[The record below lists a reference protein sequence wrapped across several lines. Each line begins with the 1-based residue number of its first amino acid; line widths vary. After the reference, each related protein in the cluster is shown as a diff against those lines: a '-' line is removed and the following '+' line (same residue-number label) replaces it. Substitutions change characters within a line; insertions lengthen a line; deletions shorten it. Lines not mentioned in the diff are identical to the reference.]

1 MNALEPT
8 ASRPPPRVSR
18 RVILGG
24 AVVAGAA
31 AAVDGLVITPRRLVT
46 STHAVGPREGPRPLR
61 LVQVSDL
68 HVHGI
73 GMLERQL
80 LEQLHGVAADV
91 VVITGDSVDRRRA
104 TAALDTLLA
113 EFPRSSRTF
122 AILGNW
128 EYRCGFTADDMARLY
143 ERHGIELL
151 LNRSVTFD
159 HAGVTV
165 RITGLDDLLH
175 GRPDAERPLAEAAAV
190 KHHLVLAHCP
200 LTRDAVAMPP
210 HHAATFML
218 AGHSHGGQV
227 APLGFAPVLPRGCG
241 RYVAGWYR
249 GDGPP
254 LYVSRGIGTSFFPVR
269 VGATPELAVFD
280 WQLAGPPDA

>member
-1 MNALEPT
+1 MNAPEPT
-8 ASRPPPRVSR
+8 VSRPRPRVSR
-18 RVILGG
+18 RVLLGG
-24 AVVAGAA
+24 AAVAGAA
-31 AAVDGLVITPRRLVT
+31 VAVDGLVITPHRLVT
-46 STHAVGPREGPRPLR
+46 STHAVGPLEGRRPLR

-73 GMLERQL
+73 GTLERRL
-80 LEQLHGVAADV
+80 IEQLHHLAPDV

-104 TAALDTLLA
+104 TAALNTLLA

-143 ERHGIELL
+143 DRHGIELL
-151 LNRSVTFD
+151 VNRSVTFE
-159 HAGVTV
+159 HTGVTV

-175 GRPDAERPLAEAAAV
+175 GRPDAERALAEAAAV

-210 HHAATFML
+210 PHAASFML

-249 GDGPP
+249 GDGPS
-254 LYVSRGIGTSFFPVR
+254 LFVSRGIGTSFFPVR
-269 VGATPELAVFD
+269 VGAAPELAVFD
-280 WQLAGPPDA
+280 WRLADPSDA